1 MNGVLQNKRR
11 QSYTQQIQQMISQ
24 DVSLQNMDFQDEDI
38 QRAVSLYENLNA
50 TACYYTAALRIVSKA
65 NWNKQVS
72 FENHIGHRAMVAV
85 AKGWTCASYLPNDD
99 FDHYHLAL
107 AMSTLPK
114 DTHMDLLRTYE
125 SIVAIIPPP
134 FHDLLGSRVSFTC
147 LSCHR
152 IAEHNV
158 ATFIVTGLPTGL
170 LLHIA
175 FFEAAFPWSEHLL
188 PIGCDNGRNAGQEC
202 QECASNFNWATIS
215 CSPCRLVWL
224 HFQRDRQPLAT
235 DYEKL
240 LDKDTF
246 QSSGQIWQCIAL
258 VIHQGPDPL
267 NGEQQPCEHFYVLEH
282 ENVNSTTLKYDNA
295 TGLSQLS
302 VSQIK
307 AGDRICGIL
316 YRHATISSTWS
327 HTRPPKRMSNIV
339 RGKDSKRAKNKFG
352 QREVS
357 APKRKQ
363 AIKRTIDAGNRT
375 DTIGLVPISVNEL
388 QATYIPEKL
397 CPPPPGDA
405 TIPAEQL
412 KAVETSLS
420 QSSQADHLA
429 SPASPIDQP
438 MQSCESNPPYA
449 VLSMFDGCGSSLD
462 ILIEKFGY
470 RPKVC
475 VLCERDETLRYLV
488 AEKHGISVNVQWI
501 HSLKGGIFLYANDVD
516 ILFDDGA
523 RILREFVTL
532 SDCCHVFVIGGSPC
546 TDLTY
551 AGQEHGR
558 LGICGPD
565 SVFFFT
571 MHLALYL
578 LGTVLPKTHIRFL
591 IENAGSMHYDHFT
604 FIRACLGLAHIT
616 RDKMTWCTSKYHQL
630 KDSVSFSKTIFYT
643 TRLTLK
649 SCAKKTYNGRLTGN
663 HCPSMTKGSF
673 VMFLSNPS
681 CDPLKSSV
689 TLHFV
694 TAGPVTIL
702 QRYCGEHRTGTH
714 MNGLL

>member
-1 MNGVLQNKRR
+1 
-11 QSYTQQIQQMISQ
+11 MIP
-24 DVSLQNMDFQDEDI
+24 F
-38 QRAVSLYENLNA
+38 
-50 TACYYTAALRIVSKA
+50 
-65 NWNKQVS
+65 
-72 FENHIGHRAMVAV
+72 
-85 AKGWTCASYLPNDD
+85 
-99 FDHYHLAL
+99 
-107 AMSTLPK
+107 
-114 DTHMDLLRTYE
+114 
-125 SIVAIIPPP
+125 VAIIPPP

-224 HFQRDRQPLAT
+224 HFQRERQPLAT

-282 ENVNSTTLKYDNA
+282 ENANSTTLKYDNA

-327 HTRPPKRMSNIV
+327 HTRPPKRMSNIG

-375 DTIGLVPISVNEL
+375 DTIGLVPISMNEL

-405 TIPAEQL
+405 TIPPEQL
-412 KAVETSLS
+412 KAVET
-420 QSSQADHLA
+420 
-429 SPASPIDQP
+429 I
-438 MQSCESNPPYA
+438 
-449 VLSMFDGCGSSLD
+449 
-462 ILIEKFGY
+462 
-470 RPKVC
+470 
-475 VLCERDETLRYLV
+475 LV
-488 AEKHGISVNVQWI
+488 A
-501 HSLKGGIFLYANDVD
+501 
-516 ILFDDGA
+516 
-523 RILREFVTL
+523 
-532 SDCCHVFVIGGSPC
+532 VFTGGSP
-546 TDLTY
+546 Y
-551 AGQEHGR
+551 
-558 LGICGPD
+558 I
-565 SVFFFT
+565 
-571 MHLALYL
+571 
-578 LGTVLPKTHIRFL
+578 
-591 IENAGSMHYDHFT
+591 
-604 FIRACLGLAHIT
+604 ACL
-616 RDKMTWCTSKYHQL
+616 
-630 KDSVSFSKTIFYT
+630 
-643 TRLTLK
+643 
-649 SCAKKTYNGRLTGN
+649 
-663 HCPSMTKGSF
+663 
-673 VMFLSNPS
+673 SN
-681 CDPLKSSV
+681 
-689 TLHFV
+689 
-694 TAGPVTIL
+694 
-702 QRYCGEHRTGTH
+702 
-714 MNGLL
+714 

>member
-1 MNGVLQNKRR
+1 
-11 QSYTQQIQQMISQ
+11 
-24 DVSLQNMDFQDEDI
+24 
-38 QRAVSLYENLNA
+38 
-50 TACYYTAALRIVSKA
+50 
-65 NWNKQVS
+65 
-72 FENHIGHRAMVAV
+72 MVAV
-85 AKGWTCASYLPNDD
+85 AKGWTCASHLSNDD

-107 AMSTLPK
+107 AMSALPK

-152 IAEHNV
+152 IVEHNV
-158 ATFIVTGLPTGL
+158 ATFIVTDSPTGL
-170 LLHIA
+170 LLHVA

-188 PIGCDNGRNAGQEC
+188 PNGCDDGINAGQEC

-224 HFQRDRQPLAT
+224 HFPRASQPLAT
-235 DYEKL
+235 DYDKFL
-240 LDKDTF
+240 NKDTF
-246 QSSGQIWQCIAL
+246 QSGGQIWQCIAL

-282 ENVNSTTLKYDNA
+282 ENANSTTLKYDNA
-295 TGLSQLS
+295 TGLSQLGI
-302 VSQIK
+302 SQLK

-316 YRHATISSTWS
+316 YRHATISSTWL
-327 HTRPPKRMSNIV
+327 HTRPPKRTSNIA
-339 RGKDSKRAKNKFG
+339 RGKDLKRAKNKFG

-357 APKRKQ
+357 TSKGKHATKRV
-363 AIKRTIDAGNRT
+363 IDVGNRK
-375 DTIGLVPISVNEL
+375 DVVGPVPLNVNEL
-388 QATYIPEKL
+388 QAAYIPEKL
-397 CPPPPGDA
+397 CPPPPSDA

-412 KAVETSLS
+412 KAIEISLS
-420 QSSQADHLA
+420 QSSQADHLS

-438 MQSCESNPPYA
+438 MQSCESKPPYA

-516 ILFDDGA
+516 LLFDDGA
-523 RILREFVTL
+523 RILREFVAL
-532 SDCCHVFVIGGSPC
+532 SDSCHVFVIGGSPC

-558 LGICGPD
+558 LGICGPVLQCI
-565 SVFFFT
+565 SRYI
-571 MHLALYL
+571 YL
-578 LGTVLPKTHIRFL
+578 VQSFLRHIF
-591 IENAGSMHYDHFT
+591 A
-604 FIRACLGLAHIT
+604 
-616 RDKMTWCTSKYHQL
+616 
-630 KDSVSFSKTIFYT
+630 
-643 TRLTLK
+643 
-649 SCAKKTYNGRLTGN
+649 
-663 HCPSMTKGSF
+663 
-673 VMFLSNPS
+673 FLSKMQVL
-681 CDPLKSSV
+681 CTMITLLSSEPALAYH
-689 TLHFV
+689 TLHE
-694 TAGPVTIL
+694 TK
-702 QRYCGEHRTGTH
+702 
-714 MNGLL
+714 